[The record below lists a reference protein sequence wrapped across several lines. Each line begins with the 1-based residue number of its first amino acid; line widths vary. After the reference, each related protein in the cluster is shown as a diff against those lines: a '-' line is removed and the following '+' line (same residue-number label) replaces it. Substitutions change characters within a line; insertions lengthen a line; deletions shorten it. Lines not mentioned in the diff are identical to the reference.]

1 MKILCFAVLI
11 VVAYL
16 VSWSVAYV
24 WLVGTDFGYYA
35 EYLRL
40 AWTNPG
46 EIPSFLQFI
55 AIVATTLILLVVI
68 GVRKYRH
75 RLVK

>member
-24 WLVGTDFGYYA
+24 WLVGT
-35 EYLRL
+35 EPPPIS
-40 AWTNPG
+40 WTP
-46 EIPSFLQFI
+46 L
-55 AIVATTLILLVVI
+55 
-68 GVRKYRH
+68 
-75 RLVK
+75 